1 MVGSRLKGKSA
12 TAEKPNFLTLV
23 LMLRQPEHTTPP
35 SHCFSNSN
43 PTPSKELYFILI
55 FFILLFI
62 YLFITTSGC
71 Y

>member
-35 SHCFSNSN
+35 SHCMWSTVS
-43 PTPSKELYFILI
+43 SRI
-55 FFILLFI
+55 LFI
-62 YLFITTSGC
+62 IGLDFTESQGILG
-71 Y
+71 